1 MIRLLTIIR
10 KGYRFLVGGIPVNLA
25 LMMPLAERTAVL
37 IVAALLFTRVRAFR
51 SILNQQATWKEK
63 AVMVLIFSA
72 ISILGTY
79 NGIWYQDA
87 IANSRVIGTV
97 VAGLLAGPWVGL
109 MTGLIAGIHRYSLGG
124 FTELACAISTISE
137 GLIAGLIYQFRR
149 NRQQEIGW
157 TTALIVGFIAEW
169 MQMGIIL
176 LVARPYADALA
187 LVQFISIPM
196 SVVNSL
202 GIAILVIIIDLVK
215 KEEDRIGAL
224 QAQRTMQVADKTLSY
239 LREGLTYASAR
250 KVAEE
255 ILRTTRVAA
264 VAITDTKT
272 VLAHVGAGSSH
283 HVVGEGITTK
293 ATQAVLDT
301 KEVMIARNREEIGCK
316 ESNCPLRYAI
326 LVPLMRRREVAGVLK
341 LYQDRSRKLS
351 AVDLE
356 LVRGLGNLI
365 STQLELAELEK
376 QSRLLADAEIKALH
390 AQINPHFLFNALNT
404 IVSFIR
410 FRPEQAR
417 ELLIHLGEYFRRN
430 LHDSG
435 GYVSLAEEL
444 EHIEAYLAIE
454 RARFGE
460 KLHVEYDIERDVE
473 SVIVPGLIL
482 QPLVEN
488 AVKHGLLP
496 KREGGTVLIK
506 ARRLDLK
513 TLELTVADNGVG
525 MATDPF
531 AESLNHKAGKRRL
544 SGIGLSNVRSRLQS
558 VYGHPYG
565 IVIESV
571 VDEGTTCV
579 ITLPVG
585 VNASA
590 KSIHRG

>member
-1 MIRLLTIIR
+1 M
-10 KGYRFLVGGIPVNLA
+10 NLA
-25 LMMPLAERTAVL
+25 LMVPLTERTAVL
-37 IVAALLFTRVRAFR
+37 IVVALLFTRVRAFR
-51 SILNQQATWKEK
+51 SILNQQATWREK
-63 AVMVLIFSA
+63 ALMVVIFSA

-124 FTELACAISTISE
+124 FTDLACAISTIGE
-137 GLIAGLIYQFRR
+137 GLFAGLIYQFLR
-149 NRQQEIGW
+149 NRSKKIGW
-157 TTALIVGFIAEW
+157 TTALFVGFLAEW
-169 MQMGIIL
+169 LQMGIVL
-176 LVARPYADALA
+176 LIARPYADALA
-187 LVQFISIPM
+187 LVQAISVPM
-196 SVVNSL
+196 SVVNSV
-202 GIAILVIIIDLVK
+202 GIAILIIIIDLAK

-224 QAQRTMQVADKTLSY
+224 QAQRTLQVADKTLSY
-239 LREGLTYASAR
+239 LRQGLTYDSAQ

-264 VAITDTKT
+264 VAITDTRS

-293 ATQAVLDT
+293 ATREVLST
-301 KEVMIARNREEIGCK
+301 KEVKIAQTKEEIGCR
-316 ESNCPLRYAI
+316 ETNCSLRYAI

-365 STQLELAELEK
+365 SSQLELAELEK

-435 GYVSLAEEL
+435 GYVSLAREL

-454 RARFGE
+454 RARFGD
-460 KLHVEYDIERDVE
+460 KLHVEYDIEDGVE
-473 SVIVPGLIL
+473 RFTVPGLIL

-496 KREGGTVLIK
+496 KREGGTVVIR
-506 ARRLDLK
+506 ARRK
-513 TLELTVADNGVG
+513 EKQIVELTVADNGVG
-525 MATDPF
+525 MKVDPF
-531 AESLNHKAGKRRL
+531 EPALDEKSAGRQL
-544 SGIGLSNVRSRLQS
+544 SGIGLANVKSRLQS
-558 VYGHPYG
+558 IYGEPYG
-565 IVIESV
+565 IVIESKSGS
-571 VDEGTTCV
+571 GTTCT
-579 ITLPVG
+579 IQLPIG
-585 VNASA
+585 VNVSA
-590 KSIHRG
+590 QSVHRR

>member
-1 MIRLLTIIR
+1 M
-10 KGYRFLVGGIPVNLA
+10 NLA
-25 LMMPLAERTAVL
+25 LMVPLTERTAVL
-37 IVAALLFTRVRAFR
+37 IVMALLFTRVRAFR
-51 SILNQQATWKEK
+51 SILNQQATWREK
-63 AVMVLIFSA
+63 ALMVIIFSA

-124 FTELACAISTISE
+124 FTDLACAISTISE
-137 GLIAGLIYQFRR
+137 GLFAGLIYQFLR
-149 NRQQEIGW
+149 NRSKKIGW
-157 TTALIVGFIAEW
+157 TTALFVGFLAEW
-169 MQMGIIL
+169 LQMGIVL
-176 LVARPYADALA
+176 LIARPYADALA
-187 LVQFISIPM
+187 LVQAISVPM
-196 SVVNSL
+196 SVVNSV
-202 GIAILVIIIDLVK
+202 GIAILIIIIDLAK

-224 QAQRTMQVADKTLSY
+224 QAQRTLQVADKTLSY
-239 LREGLTYASAR
+239 LRQGLTYDSAQ

-264 VAITDTKT
+264 VAITDTRS

-293 ATQAVLDT
+293 ATREVLST
-301 KEVMIARNREEIGCK
+301 KEVKIAQTKEEIGCR
-316 ESNCPLRYAI
+316 ETNCPLRYAI

-365 STQLELAELEK
+365 SSQLELAELEK
-376 QSRLLADAEIKALH
+376 QSRLLADAEIRALH

-435 GYVSLAEEL
+435 GYVSLAREL

-454 RARFGE
+454 RARFGD
-460 KLHVEYDIERDVE
+460 KLHVEYDIEDGVE
-473 SVIVPGLIL
+473 RFTVPGLIL

-496 KREGGTVLIK
+496 KREGGTVVIR
-506 ARRLDLK
+506 ARRK
-513 TLELTVADNGVG
+513 EKQIVELTVADNGVG
-525 MATDPF
+525 MEMDPSER
-531 AESLNHKAGKRRL
+531 APDEKRAGRQL
-544 SGIGLSNVRSRLQS
+544 SGIGLANVKSRLQS
-558 VYGHPYG
+558 IYGEPYG
-565 IVIESV
+565 IVIESKSGS
-571 VDEGTTCV
+571 GTTCT
-579 ITLPVG
+579 IQLPIG
-585 VNASA
+585 VNVSA
-590 KSIHRG
+590 QSVHRR

>member
-1 MIRLLTIIR
+1 M
-10 KGYRFLVGGIPVNLA
+10 NMA
-25 LMMPLAERTAVL
+25 LMVPLTERTAVL
-37 IVAALLFTRVRAFR
+37 IVVALLFTRVRAFR
-51 SILNQQATWKEK
+51 SILNQQATWREK
-63 AVMVLIFSA
+63 ALMVVIFSA

-124 FTELACAISTISE
+124 FTDLACAISTISE
-137 GLIAGLIYQFRR
+137 GLFAGLIYQFRR
-149 NRQQEIGW
+149 NRSKKIGW
-157 TTALIVGFIAEW
+157 TTALVVGFLAEW
-169 MQMGIIL
+169 LQMGIVL
-176 LVARPYADALA
+176 LIARPYADALA
-187 LVQFISIPM
+187 LVQAISVPM
-196 SVVNSL
+196 SVVNSV
-202 GIAILVIIIDLVK
+202 GIAILIIIIDLAK

-224 QAQRTMQVADKTLSY
+224 QAQRTLQVADKTLSY
-239 LREGLTYASAR
+239 LRQGLTYDSAQ

-264 VAITDTKT
+264 VAITDTRS

-293 ATQAVLDT
+293 ATREVLST
-301 KEVMIARNREEIGCK
+301 KEVKIAQTKEEIGCR
-316 ESNCPLRYAI
+316 ETNCSLRYAI

-365 STQLELAELEK
+365 SSQLELAELEK
-376 QSRLLADAEIKALH
+376 QSRLLADAEIRALH

-435 GYVSLAEEL
+435 GYVSLAREL

-454 RARFGE
+454 RARFGD
-460 KLHVEYDIERDVE
+460 KLHVEYDIEDGVE
-473 SVIVPGLIL
+473 RFTVPGLIL

-496 KREGGTVLIK
+496 KREGGTVVIR
-506 ARRLDLK
+506 ARRK
-513 TLELTVADNGVG
+513 EKQIVELTVADNGVG
-525 MATDPF
+525 MEVDPF
-531 AESLNHKAGKRRL
+531 KPALAEKSAGRQL
-544 SGIGLSNVRSRLQS
+544 SGIGLANVKSRLQS
-558 VYGHPYG
+558 IYGEPYG
-565 IVIESV
+565 IVIESKSGS
-571 VDEGTTCV
+571 GTTCT
-579 ITLPVG
+579 IQLPIG
-585 VNASA
+585 VNVSA
-590 KSIHRG
+590 QSVHRR

>member
-1 MIRLLTIIR
+1 M
-10 KGYRFLVGGIPVNLA
+10 NLA
-25 LMMPLAERTAVL
+25 LMVPLTERTAVL
-37 IVAALLFTRVRAFR
+37 IVMALLFTRVRAFR
-51 SILNQQATWKEK
+51 SILNQQATWREK
-63 AVMVLIFSA
+63 ALMVVIFSA

-124 FTELACAISTISE
+124 FTDLACAISTISE
-137 GLIAGLIYQFRR
+137 GLFAGLIYQFLR
-149 NRQQEIGW
+149 NRSKKIGW
-157 TTALIVGFIAEW
+157 TTALFVGFLAEW
-169 MQMGIIL
+169 LQMGIVL
-176 LVARPYADALA
+176 LIARPYADALA
-187 LVQFISIPM
+187 LVQAISVPM
-196 SVVNSL
+196 SVVNSV
-202 GIAILVIIIDLVK
+202 GIAILIIIIDLAK

-224 QAQRTMQVADKTLSY
+224 QAQRTLQVADKTLSY
-239 LREGLTYASAR
+239 LRQGLTYDSAQ

-264 VAITDTKT
+264 VAITDTRS

-293 ATQAVLDT
+293 ATREVLST
-301 KEVMIARNREEIGCK
+301 KEVKIAQTKEEIGCR
-316 ESNCPLRYAI
+316 ETNCPLRYAI

-365 STQLELAELEK
+365 SSQLELAELEK
-376 QSRLLADAEIKALH
+376 QSRLLADAEIRALH

-435 GYVSLAEEL
+435 GYVSLAREL

-454 RARFGE
+454 RARFGD
-460 KLHVEYDIERDVE
+460 KLHVEYDIEDGVE
-473 SVIVPGLIL
+473 RFTVPGLIL

-496 KREGGTVLIK
+496 KREGGTVVIR
-506 ARRLDLK
+506 ARRK
-513 TLELTVADNGVG
+513 EKQIVELTVADNGVG
-525 MATDPF
+525 MEVDPSER
-531 AESLNHKAGKRRL
+531 APDEKRAGRQL
-544 SGIGLSNVRSRLQS
+544 SGIGLANVKSRLQS
-558 VYGHPYG
+558 IYGEPYG
-565 IVIESV
+565 IVIESKSGS
-571 VDEGTTCV
+571 GTTCT
-579 ITLPVG
+579 IQLPIG
-585 VNASA
+585 VNVSA
-590 KSIHRG
+590 QSVHRR

>member
-1 MIRLLTIIR
+1 M
-10 KGYRFLVGGIPVNLA
+10 NLA
-25 LMMPLAERTAVL
+25 LMVPLTERTAVL

-51 SILNQQATWKEK
+51 SILNQQATWREK
-63 AVMVLIFSA
+63 ALMVVIFSA

-124 FTELACAISTISE
+124 FTDLACAISTISE
-137 GLIAGLIYQFRR
+137 GLFAGLIYQFLR
-149 NRQQEIGW
+149 NRSKKIGW
-157 TTALIVGFIAEW
+157 TTALFVGFLAEW
-169 MQMGIIL
+169 LQMGIVL
-176 LVARPYADALA
+176 LIARPYADALA
-187 LVQFISIPM
+187 LVQAISVPM
-196 SVVNSL
+196 SVVNSV
-202 GIAILVIIIDLVK
+202 GIAILIIIIDLAK

-224 QAQRTMQVADKTLSY
+224 QAQRTLQVADKTLSY
-239 LREGLTYASAR
+239 LRQGLTYDSAQ

-264 VAITDTKT
+264 VAITDTRS

-293 ATQAVLDT
+293 ATREVLST
-301 KEVMIARNREEIGCK
+301 KEVKIAQTKEEIGCR
-316 ESNCPLRYAI
+316 ETNCSLRYAI

-365 STQLELAELEK
+365 SSQLELAELEK

-435 GYVSLAEEL
+435 GYVSLAREL

-454 RARFGE
+454 RARFGD
-460 KLHVEYDIERDVE
+460 KLHVEYDIEDGVE
-473 SVIVPGLIL
+473 RFTVPGLIL

-496 KREGGTVLIK
+496 KREGGTVVIR
-506 ARRLDLK
+506 ARRK
-513 TLELTVADNGVG
+513 EKQIVELTVADNGVG
-525 MATDPF
+525 MNVDPF
-531 AESLNHKAGKRRL
+531 EPALDEKSAGRQL
-544 SGIGLSNVRSRLQS
+544 SGIGLANVKSRLQS
-558 VYGHPYG
+558 IYGEPYG
-565 IVIESV
+565 IVIESKSGS
-571 VDEGTTCV
+571 GTTCT
-579 ITLPVG
+579 IQLPIG
-585 VNASA
+585 VNVSA
-590 KSIHRG
+590 QSVHRR

>member
-1 MIRLLTIIR
+1 M
-10 KGYRFLVGGIPVNLA
+10 NMA
-25 LMMPLAERTAVL
+25 LMVPLTERTAVL

-51 SILNQQATWKEK
+51 SILNQQATWREK
-63 AVMVLIFSA
+63 ALMVVIFSA

-124 FTELACAISTISE
+124 FTDLACAISTISE
-137 GLIAGLIYQFRR
+137 GLFAGLIYQFLR
-149 NRQQEIGW
+149 NRSKKIGW
-157 TTALIVGFIAEW
+157 TTALFVGFLAEW
-169 MQMGIIL
+169 LQMGIVL
-176 LVARPYADALA
+176 LIARPYADALA
-187 LVQFISIPM
+187 LVQAISVPM
-196 SVVNSL
+196 SVVNSV
-202 GIAILVIIIDLVK
+202 GIAILIIIIDLAK

-224 QAQRTMQVADKTLSY
+224 QAQRTLQVADKTLSY
-239 LREGLTYASAR
+239 LRQGLTYDSAQ

-264 VAITDTKT
+264 VAITDTRS

-293 ATQAVLDT
+293 ATREVLST
-301 KEVMIARNREEIGCK
+301 KEVKIAQTKEEIGCR
-316 ESNCPLRYAI
+316 ETNCSLRYAI

-365 STQLELAELEK
+365 SSQLELAELEK
-376 QSRLLADAEIKALH
+376 QSRLLADAEIRALH

-435 GYVSLAEEL
+435 GYVSLAREL

-454 RARFGE
+454 RARFGD
-460 KLHVEYDIERDVE
+460 KLHVEYDIEDGVE
-473 SVIVPGLIL
+473 RITVPGLIL

-496 KREGGTVLIK
+496 KREGGTVVIR
-506 ARRLDLK
+506 ARLK
-513 TLELTVADNGVG
+513 EKQIVELTVADNGVG
-525 MATDPF
+525 MEVDPF
-531 AESLNHKAGKRRL
+531 EPALNEKRAGRQL
-544 SGIGLSNVRSRLQS
+544 SGIGLANVKSRLQS
-558 VYGHPYG
+558 IYGEPYG
-565 IVIESV
+565 IVIESKSGS
-571 VDEGTTCV
+571 GTTCT
-579 ITLPVG
+579 IQLPIG
-585 VNASA
+585 VNVSA
-590 KSIHRG
+590 QSVHRR

>member
-1 MIRLLTIIR
+1 M
-10 KGYRFLVGGIPVNLA
+10 NLA

-124 FTELACAISTISE
+124 FTDLACAISTISE

-239 LREGLTYASAR
+239 LREGLTYTSAR

-264 VAITDTKT
+264 VAITDKET

-301 KEVMIARNREEIGCK
+301 REVMIARNREEIGCK

-460 KLHVEYDIERDVE
+460 KLHVKYDIERDME

-506 ARRLDLK
+506 AKRLDYK

-531 AESLNHKAGKRRL
+531 AAPLNQKAGKRRL
-544 SGIGLSNVRSRLQS
+544 SGIGLSNVKNRLQS
-558 VYGHPYG
+558 VYGLPYG
-565 IVIESV
+565 ITIESV

>member
-1 MIRLLTIIR
+1 MDL
-10 KGYRFLVGGIPVNLA
+10 G

-51 SILNQQATWKEK
+51 SILNQQATWREK

-109 MTGLIAGIHRYSLGG
+109 LTGLVAGIHRYSLGG
-124 FTELACAISTISE
+124 FTDLACAISTISE
-137 GLIAGLIYQFRR
+137 GLIAGLIYQFQR

-157 TTALIVGFIAEW
+157 RTALCVGFFAEW

-239 LREGLTYASAR
+239 LREGLTFDSAR

-301 KEVMIARNREEIGCK
+301 RELMIAKSRDEIGCK

-460 KLHVEYDIERDVE
+460 KLQVKYDIEAGVE
-473 SVIVPGLIL
+473 RFVVPGLIL

-496 KREGGTVLIK
+496 KREGGTVAIR
-506 ARRLDLK
+506 ARRTDGR
-513 TLELTVADNGVG
+513 TLELTVADDGVG
-525 MATDPF
+525 MDKDPF
-531 AESLNHKAGKRRL
+531 VPVQDRTEGKRRL
-544 SGIGLSNVRSRLQS
+544 SGIGLSNVKSRLQS
-558 VYGHPYG
+558 VYGQPYG

-571 VDEGTTCV
+571 PGEGTTCV

-585 VNASA
+585 VNADA
-590 KSIHRG
+590 KSVHRG

>member
-1 MIRLLTIIR
+1 M
-10 KGYRFLVGGIPVNLA
+10 NLA
-25 LMMPLAERTAVL
+25 LMVPLTERTAVL
-37 IVAALLFTRVRAFR
+37 IVIALLFTRVRAFR
-51 SILNQQATWKEK
+51 SILNQQATWWEK
-63 AVMVLIFSA
+63 ALMVVIFSA

-124 FTELACAISTISE
+124 FTDLACAISTISE
-137 GLIAGLIYQFRR
+137 GLFAGLIYQFLR
-149 NRQQEIGW
+149 NRSKKIGW
-157 TTALIVGFIAEW
+157 TTALFVGFLAEW
-169 MQMGIIL
+169 LQMGIVL
-176 LVARPYADALA
+176 LIARPYADALA
-187 LVQFISIPM
+187 LVQAISVPM
-196 SVVNSL
+196 SVVNSV
-202 GIAILVIIIDLVK
+202 GIAILIIIIDLAK

-224 QAQRTMQVADKTLSY
+224 QAQRTLQVADKTLSY
-239 LREGLTYASAR
+239 LRQGLTYDSAQ

-264 VAITDTKT
+264 VAITDTRS

-293 ATQAVLDT
+293 ATREVLST
-301 KEVMIARNREEIGCK
+301 KEVKIAQTKEEIGCR
-316 ESNCPLRYAI
+316 ETNCSLRYAI

-365 STQLELAELEK
+365 SSQLELAELEK
-376 QSRLLADAEIKALH
+376 QSRLLADAEIRALH

-435 GYVSLAEEL
+435 GYVSLAREL

-454 RARFGE
+454 RARFGD
-460 KLHVEYDIERDVE
+460 KLHVEYDIEDGVE
-473 SVIVPGLIL
+473 RFTVPGLIL

-496 KREGGTVLIK
+496 KREGGTVVIR
-506 ARRLDLK
+506 ARRK
-513 TLELTVADNGVG
+513 EKQIVELTVADNGVG
-525 MATDPF
+525 MEVDPSER
-531 AESLNHKAGKRRL
+531 ALDEKRAGRQL
-544 SGIGLSNVRSRLQS
+544 SGIGLTNVKSRLQS
-558 VYGHPYG
+558 IYGEPYG
-565 IVIESV
+565 IVIESKSGS
-571 VDEGTTCV
+571 GTTCT
-579 ITLPVG
+579 IQLPIG
-585 VNASA
+585 VNVSA
-590 KSIHRG
+590 QSVHRR

>member
-1 MIRLLTIIR
+1 
-10 KGYRFLVGGIPVNLA
+10 
-25 LMMPLAERTAVL
+25 MMPLAERTAVL

-51 SILNQQATWKEK
+51 SILNQQATWREK

-109 MTGLIAGIHRYSLGG
+109 LTGLVAGIHRYSLGG
-124 FTELACAISTISE
+124 FTDLACAISTISE
-137 GLIAGLIYQFRR
+137 GLIAGLIYQFQR

-157 TTALIVGFIAEW
+157 RTALCVGFFAEW

-239 LREGLTYASAR
+239 LREGLTFDSAR

-301 KEVMIARNREEIGCK
+301 RELMIAKSRDEIGCK

-460 KLHVEYDIERDVE
+460 KLQVKYDIEAGVE
-473 SVIVPGLIL
+473 RFVVPGLIL

-496 KREGGTVLIK
+496 KREGGTVAIR
-506 ARRLDLK
+506 ARRTDGR
-513 TLELTVADNGVG
+513 TLELTVADDGVG
-525 MATDPF
+525 MDKDPF
-531 AESLNHKAGKRRL
+531 VPAQDRTEGKRRL
-544 SGIGLSNVRSRLQS
+544 SGIGLSNVKSRLQS
-558 VYGHPYG
+558 VYGQPYG

-571 VDEGTTCV
+571 PGEGTTCV

-585 VNASA
+585 VNADA
-590 KSIHRG
+590 KSVHRG

>member
-1 MIRLLTIIR
+1 MNLELMI
-10 KGYRFLVGGIPVNLA
+10 
-25 LMMPLAERTAVL
+25 PLAERTAVL

-51 SILNQQATWKEK
+51 SILNQRATRKEN
-63 AVMVLIFSA
+63 AIMVLIFST
-72 ISILGTY
+72 ISIMGTY

-109 MTGLIAGIHRYSLGG
+109 LTGLVAGIHRYSLGG
-124 FTELACAISTISE
+124 FTDLACAISTISE
-137 GLIAGLIYQFRR
+137 GVIAGLVYQYRR
-149 NRQQEIGW
+149 NRNQEIGW
-157 TTALIVGFIAEW
+157 TTALIVGFVAEW

-176 LVARPYADALA
+176 LVARPYSDALA
-187 LVQFISIPM
+187 LVQSISVPM
-196 SVVNSL
+196 SVVNSV
-202 GIAILVIIIDLVK
+202 GIAILIIIIDLAK
-215 KEEDRIGAL
+215 KEEDRVGAL

-239 LREGLTYASAR
+239 LREGLNYESAR

-272 VLAHVGAGSSH
+272 VLAHVGSGASH
-283 HVVGEGITTK
+283 HVVGEGISTK
-293 ATQAVLDT
+293 ATKEVLDT
-301 KEVMIARNREEIGCK
+301 KEVLIARNKDEIGCR
-316 ESNCPLRYAI
+316 EQNCTLRSAI
-326 LVPLMRRREVAGVLK
+326 LVPLLRKRETVGVLK

-417 ELLIHLGEYFRRN
+417 ELLIHLSEYFRRN

-435 GYVSLAEEL
+435 GFVTLSEEL
-444 EHIEAYLAIE
+444 EHIEAYLSIE

-460 KLHVEYDIERDVE
+460 KLQVVYEVEPGIERCV
-473 SVIVPGLIL
+473 VPGLIL

-496 KREGGTVLIK
+496 KKEGGVVTIS
-506 ARRLDLK
+506 ARRLENQV
-513 TLELTVADNGVG
+513 LELTVADNGVG
-525 MATDPF
+525 MTEQEIPQSQPQKD
-531 AESLNHKAGKRRL
+531 GKRRL
-544 SGIGLSNVRSRLQS
+544 SGIGLTNVKSRIQS
-558 VYGHPYG
+558 IYGPPHG
-565 IVIESV
+565 ISITSEPNH
-571 VDEGTTCV
+571 GTICV
-579 ITLPVG
+579 IQLPVG
-585 VNASA
+585 VNVSA

>member
-1 MIRLLTIIR
+1 M
-10 KGYRFLVGGIPVNLA
+10 NMA
-25 LMMPLAERTAVL
+25 LMVPLTERTAVL
-37 IVAALLFTRVRAFR
+37 IVVALLFTRVRAFR
-51 SILNQQATWKEK
+51 SILNQQATWREK
-63 AVMVLIFSA
+63 ALMVVIFSA

-124 FTELACAISTISE
+124 FTDVACAISTISE
-137 GLIAGLIYQFRR
+137 GLFAGLIYQFRR
-149 NRQQEIGW
+149 NRSKKIGW
-157 TTALIVGFIAEW
+157 TTALVVGFLAEW
-169 MQMGIIL
+169 LQMGIVL
-176 LVARPYADALA
+176 LIARPYADALA
-187 LVQFISIPM
+187 LVQAISVPM
-196 SVVNSL
+196 SIVNSV
-202 GIAILVIIIDLVK
+202 GIAILIIIIDLAK

-224 QAQRTMQVADKTLSY
+224 QAQRTLQVADKTLSY
-239 LREGLTYASAR
+239 LRQGLTYDSAH

-264 VAITDTKT
+264 VAITDTRS

-293 ATQAVLDT
+293 ATREVLST
-301 KEVMIARNREEIGCK
+301 KEVKIAQTKEEIGCR
-316 ESNCPLRYAI
+316 ETNCSLRYAI

-365 STQLELAELEK
+365 SSQLELAELEK
-376 QSRLLADAEIKALH
+376 QSRLLADAEIRALH

-435 GYVSLAEEL
+435 GYVSLAREL

-454 RARFGE
+454 RARFGD
-460 KLHVEYDIERDVE
+460 KLHVEYDIENGVE
-473 SVIVPGLIL
+473 RFTVPGLIL

-496 KREGGTVLIK
+496 KREGGTVVIR
-506 ARRLDLK
+506 ARRK
-513 TLELTVADNGVG
+513 EKQTVELTVADNGVG
-525 MATDPF
+525 MKVDPF
-531 AESLNHKAGKRRL
+531 EPALDEKSAGRQL
-544 SGIGLSNVRSRLQS
+544 SGIGLANVKSRLQS
-558 VYGHPYG
+558 IYGEPYG
-565 IVIESV
+565 IVIESKSGS
-571 VDEGTTCV
+571 GTTCT
-579 ITLPVG
+579 IQLPIG
-585 VNASA
+585 VNVSA
-590 KSIHRG
+590 QSVHRR

>member
-1 MIRLLTIIR
+1 M
-10 KGYRFLVGGIPVNLA
+10 NMA
-25 LMMPLAERTAVL
+25 LMVPLTERTAVL
-37 IVAALLFTRVRAFR
+37 IVVALLFTRVRAFR
-51 SILNQQATWKEK
+51 SILNQQATWREK
-63 AVMVLIFSA
+63 ALMVVIFSA

-124 FTELACAISTISE
+124 FTDLACAISTISE
-137 GLIAGLIYQFRR
+137 GLFAGLIYQYRR
-149 NRQQEIGW
+149 NRSKKIGW
-157 TTALIVGFIAEW
+157 TTALVVGFLAEW
-169 MQMGIIL
+169 LQMGIVL
-176 LVARPYADALA
+176 LIARPYADALA
-187 LVQFISIPM
+187 LVQAISVPM
-196 SVVNSL
+196 SVVNSV
-202 GIAILVIIIDLVK
+202 GIAILIIIIDLAK

-224 QAQRTMQVADKTLSY
+224 QAQRTLQVADKTLSY
-239 LREGLTYASAR
+239 LRQGLTSDSAQ

-264 VAITDTKT
+264 VAITDTRS

-293 ATQAVLDT
+293 ATREVLST
-301 KEVMIARNREEIGCK
+301 KEVKIAQTKEEIGCR
-316 ESNCPLRYAI
+316 ETNCSLRYAI

-365 STQLELAELEK
+365 SSQLELAELEK
-376 QSRLLADAEIKALH
+376 QSRLLADAEIRALH

-435 GYVSLAEEL
+435 GYVSLAREL

-454 RARFGE
+454 RARFGD
-460 KLHVEYDIERDVE
+460 KLHVEYDIEDGVE
-473 SVIVPGLIL
+473 RFTVPGLIL

-496 KREGGTVLIK
+496 KREGGTVVIR
-506 ARRLDLK
+506 ARRK
-513 TLELTVADNGVG
+513 EKQIVELTVADNGVG
-525 MATDPF
+525 MEVDPF
-531 AESLNHKAGKRRL
+531 EPALDEKIAGRQL
-544 SGIGLSNVRSRLQS
+544 SGIGLANVKSRLQS
-558 VYGHPYG
+558 LYGEPYG
-565 IVIESV
+565 IVIESKSGS
-571 VDEGTTCV
+571 GTTCT
-579 ITLPVG
+579 IQLPIG
-585 VNASA
+585 VNVSA
-590 KSIHRG
+590 QSVHRR

>member
-1 MIRLLTIIR
+1 MNLELMI
-10 KGYRFLVGGIPVNLA
+10 
-25 LMMPLAERTAVL
+25 PLAERTAVL

-51 SILNQQATWKEK
+51 SILNQRATRKEN
-63 AVMVLIFSA
+63 AIMVLIFST
-72 ISILGTY
+72 ISIMGTY

-109 MTGLIAGIHRYSLGG
+109 LTGLVAGIHRYSLGG
-124 FTELACAISTISE
+124 FTDLACAISTISE
-137 GLIAGLIYQFRR
+137 GVIAGLVYQYRR
-149 NRQQEIGW
+149 NRNQEIGW
-157 TTALIVGFIAEW
+157 TTALIVGFVAEW

-176 LVARPYADALA
+176 LVARPYSDALA
-187 LVQFISIPM
+187 LVQSISVPM
-196 SVVNSL
+196 SVVNSV
-202 GIAILVIIIDLVK
+202 GIAILIIIIDLAK
-215 KEEDRIGAL
+215 KEEDRVGAL

-239 LREGLTYASAR
+239 LREGLNYESAR

-272 VLAHVGAGSSH
+272 VLAHVGSGASH
-283 HVVGEGITTK
+283 HVVGEGISTK
-293 ATQAVLDT
+293 ATKEVLDT
-301 KEVMIARNREEIGCK
+301 KQVLIARNKDEIGCR
-316 ESNCPLRYAI
+316 EQNCTLRSAI
-326 LVPLMRRREVAGVLK
+326 LVPLLRKRETVGVLK

-417 ELLIHLGEYFRRN
+417 ELLIHLSEYFRRN

-435 GYVSLAEEL
+435 GFVTLSEEL
-444 EHIEAYLAIE
+444 EHIEAYLSIE

-460 KLHVEYDIERDVE
+460 KLQVVYEVEPGIERCV
-473 SVIVPGLIL
+473 VPGLIL

-496 KREGGTVLIK
+496 KKEGGVVTIS
-506 ARRLDLK
+506 ARRLENQV
-513 TLELTVADNGVG
+513 LELTVADNGVG
-525 MATDPF
+525 MTEQEIPQSQPQKD
-531 AESLNHKAGKRRL
+531 GKRRL
-544 SGIGLSNVRSRLQS
+544 SGIGLTNVKSRIQS
-558 VYGHPYG
+558 IYGPPHG
-565 IVIESV
+565 ISITSEPNQ
-571 VDEGTTCV
+571 GTICV
-579 ITLPVG
+579 IQLPVG
-585 VNASA
+585 VNVSA

>member
-1 MIRLLTIIR
+1 M
-10 KGYRFLVGGIPVNLA
+10 NMA
-25 LMMPLAERTAVL
+25 LMVPLTERTAVL

-51 SILNQQATWKEK
+51 SILNQQATWREK
-63 AVMVLIFSA
+63 ALMVVIFSS

-124 FTELACAISTISE
+124 FTDLACAISTISE
-137 GLIAGLIYQFRR
+137 GLFAGLIYQFLR
-149 NRQQEIGW
+149 NRSKKIGW
-157 TTALIVGFIAEW
+157 TTALFVGFLAEW
-169 MQMGIIL
+169 LQMGIVL
-176 LVARPYADALA
+176 LIARPYADALA
-187 LVQFISIPM
+187 LVQAISVPM
-196 SVVNSL
+196 SVVNSV
-202 GIAILVIIIDLVK
+202 GIAILIIIIDLAK

-224 QAQRTMQVADKTLSY
+224 QAQRTLQVADKTLSY
-239 LREGLTYASAR
+239 LRQGLTYDSAQ

-264 VAITDTKT
+264 VAITDTRS

-293 ATQAVLDT
+293 ATREVLST
-301 KEVMIARNREEIGCK
+301 KEVKIAQTKEEIGCK
-316 ESNCPLRYAI
+316 ETNCSLRYAI

-341 LYQDRSRKLS
+341 LYQDHSRKLS

-365 STQLELAELEK
+365 SSQLELAELEK

-435 GYVSLAEEL
+435 GYVSLAREL

-454 RARFGE
+454 RARFGD
-460 KLHVEYDIERDVE
+460 KLHVEYDIEDGVE
-473 SVIVPGLIL
+473 RFTVPGLIL

-496 KREGGTVLIK
+496 KREGGTVVIR
-506 ARRLDLK
+506 ARRK
-513 TLELTVADNGVG
+513 EKQIVELTVADNGVG
-525 MATDPF
+525 MDVDPF
-531 AESLNHKAGKRRL
+531 EPALDEKSAGRQL
-544 SGIGLSNVRSRLQS
+544 SGIGLANVKSRLQS
-558 VYGHPYG
+558 IYGEPYG
-565 IVIESV
+565 IVIESKSGS
-571 VDEGTTCV
+571 GTTCT
-579 ITLPVG
+579 IQLPIG
-585 VNASA
+585 VNVSA
-590 KSIHRG
+590 QSVHRR

>member
-1 MIRLLTIIR
+1 M
-10 KGYRFLVGGIPVNLA
+10 NLA
-25 LMMPLAERTAVL
+25 LMVPLTERTAVL
-37 IVAALLFTRVRAFR
+37 IVMALLFTRVRAFR
-51 SILNQQATWKEK
+51 SILNQQATWREK
-63 AVMVLIFSA
+63 ALMVVIFSA

-124 FTELACAISTISE
+124 FTDLACAISTISE
-137 GLIAGLIYQFRR
+137 GLFAGLIYQFLR
-149 NRQQEIGW
+149 NRSKKIGW
-157 TTALIVGFIAEW
+157 TTALFVGFLAEW
-169 MQMGIIL
+169 LQMGIVL
-176 LVARPYADALA
+176 LIARPYADALA
-187 LVQFISIPM
+187 LVQAISVPM
-196 SVVNSL
+196 SVVNSV
-202 GIAILVIIIDLVK
+202 GIAILIIIIDLAK

-224 QAQRTMQVADKTLSY
+224 QAQRTLQVADKTLSY
-239 LREGLTYASAR
+239 LRQGLTYDSAQ

-264 VAITDTKT
+264 VAITDTRS

-293 ATQAVLDT
+293 ATCEVLST
-301 KEVMIARNREEIGCK
+301 KEVKIAQTKEEIGCR
-316 ESNCPLRYAI
+316 ETNCPLRYAI

-365 STQLELAELEK
+365 SSQLELAELEK
-376 QSRLLADAEIKALH
+376 QSRLLADAEIRALH

-435 GYVSLAEEL
+435 GYVSLAREL

-454 RARFGE
+454 RARFGD
-460 KLHVEYDIERDVE
+460 KLHVEYDIEDGVE
-473 SVIVPGLIL
+473 RFTVPGLIL

-496 KREGGTVLIK
+496 KREGGTVVIR
-506 ARRLDLK
+506 ARRK
-513 TLELTVADNGVG
+513 EKQIVELTVADNGVG
-525 MATDPF
+525 MEVDPSER
-531 AESLNHKAGKRRL
+531 ALDEKRAGRQL
-544 SGIGLSNVRSRLQS
+544 SGIGLANVKSRLQS
-558 VYGHPYG
+558 IYGEPYG
-565 IVIESV
+565 IVIESKSGS
-571 VDEGTTCV
+571 GTTCT
-579 ITLPVG
+579 IQLPIG
-585 VNASA
+585 VNVSA
-590 KSIHRG
+590 QSVHRR